1 METYKVVLG
10 LKGSSQPIEY
20 DAVGLYIKEAYT
32 CVTFLKDGRQLI
44 HKYPTADVFR
54 IEEEY
59 KYIPRRSVR
68 VNDAR

>member
-1 METYKVVLG
+1 METYKVFLW

-20 DAVGLYIKEAYT
+20 DALGLYIKEAYT
-32 CVTFLKDGRQLI
+32 CVTFLKGAGQLV

-59 KYIPRRSVR
+59 RYIPRRS
-68 VNDAR
+68 ARG